1 MIIHIYMIYDL
12 IDLIFYLYVYRNGER
27 NNSKRFFLFSV
38 IWSFIFNV
46 WKDNSNE
53 NTMLKE

>member
-27 NNSKRFFLFSV
+27 NNSKRFFLFSF